1 MLTHCNVV
9 NNHYQHDSRVLCT
22 FAPNKLFGQLLNISP
37 ETFMFLKIFD
47 LEFSCIEVW
56 FTDQSSKV
64 LEMEDKTNINL
75 IINYNVKYKKW
86 RDTQFNIEILL
97 EIWAKKLVKINW

>member
-1 MLTHCNVV
+1 M
-9 NNHYQHDSRVLCT
+9 S
-22 FAPNKLFGQLLNISP
+22 
-37 ETFMFLKIFD
+37 LKIFD

-75 IINYNVKYKKW
+75 IINYNVKYKK
-86 RDTQFNIEILL
+86 
-97 EIWAKKLVKINW
+97 

>member
-22 FAPNKLFGQLLNISP
+22 FAPNKLFGQLLSISP

-47 LEFSCIEVW
+47 SEFSCIEVW

-64 LEMEDKTNINL
+64 LEMEDKININL
-75 IINYNVKYKKW
+75 VIN
-86 RDTQFNIEILL
+86 
-97 EIWAKKLVKINW
+97 